1 MQAMSLTKI
10 GYSVKGRICLLC
22 LCLSLIFRSNL
33 CKSAFCLCPVLF
45 VLWYMDFD
53 YFYVCVHVSLTV
65 SQHGFLGLTISQFYV
80 ITRQSYVH
88 DNWIHLDGDS
98 SQFNLSLVIKV
109 PWPNRIGSA
118 HFFLHFHLLDTQHHA
133 NHRLAQWC
141 CQPNFSTKRA
151 PSATTMQ
158 ASTMALRVDFTW
170 Q

>member
-88 DNWIHLDGDS
+88 DIGFTLMEIHHS
-98 SQFNLSLVIKV
+98 STSAQSSRYPGLTESVQPIFFFIFTFQTLNTMPITGKRSGAANQISPLKGLLAPQPCRPA
-109 PWPNRIGSA
+109 PWR
-118 HFFLHFHLLDTQHHA
+118 
-133 NHRLAQWC
+133 
-141 CQPNFSTKRA
+141 
-151 PSATTMQ
+151 
-158 ASTMALRVDFTW
+158 
-170 Q
+170 